1 MTPVTTVVI
10 VDDETL
16 VRYGFELILG
26 AAADIE
32 VLATSGDVDAVETV
46 RRHRPDVVLLDV
58 RMPRVNGLQVLAQL
72 RELPEPPAV
81 AMLTTFDTDTQVVA
95 EAMDAGAAGFLLKDT
110 DPESLAEYV
119 RALARGG
126 IVLAPGVDRTRLFA
140 LRRSAVPPELSDR
153 EHAVVRS
160 TPGAST
166 MPPRASARTY
176 SASDSGS
183 VSLRRKPAAPA
194 SIASATTC
202 VSVSNV
208 VSIATAGGS
217 GSSRSWART
226 CSPLTRGIRTSS
238 RTTSGRCRR
247 TVSTA
252 STSPLVASTSMSAA
266 APRMSSKP

>member
-58 RMPRVNGLQVLAQL
+58 RMPRVNGLQVLALL

-153 EHAVVRS
+153 EQAVVRLVAE
-160 TPGAST
+160 GASN
-166 MPPRASARTY
+166 PEIGQRI
-176 SASDSGS
+176 G
-183 VSLRRKPAAPA
+183 
-194 SIASATTC
+194 
-202 VSVSNV
+202 
-208 VSIATAGGS
+208 
-217 GSSRSWART
+217 
-226 CSPLTRGIRTSS
+226 
-238 RTTSGRCRR
+238 
-247 TVSTA
+247 VSTGTVKEDVRA
-252 STSPLVASTSMSAA
+252 LLAA
-266 APRMSSKP
+266 FGVTTRVQLALRAAEAGLLDG

>member
-58 RMPRVNGLQVLAQL
+58 RMPRVNGLQVLAEL

-153 EHAVVRS
+153 EHAVVRLVAE
-160 TPGAST
+160 GASN
-166 MPPRASARTY
+166 PEIGQRI
-176 SASDSGS
+176 G
-183 VSLRRKPAAPA
+183 
-194 SIASATTC
+194 
-202 VSVSNV
+202 
-208 VSIATAGGS
+208 
-217 GSSRSWART
+217 
-226 CSPLTRGIRTSS
+226 
-238 RTTSGRCRR
+238 
-247 TVSTA
+247 VSTGTVKEDVRA
-252 STSPLVASTSMSAA
+252 LLAA
-266 APRMSSKP
+266 FGVTTRVQLALRAAEAGLLDG

>member
-153 EHAVVRS
+153 EHVVVRLVAE
-160 TPGAST
+160 GASN
-166 MPPRASARTY
+166 PEIGQRI
-176 SASDSGS
+176 G
-183 VSLRRKPAAPA
+183 
-194 SIASATTC
+194 
-202 VSVSNV
+202 
-208 VSIATAGGS
+208 
-217 GSSRSWART
+217 
-226 CSPLTRGIRTSS
+226 
-238 RTTSGRCRR
+238 
-247 TVSTA
+247 VSTGTVKEDVRA
-252 STSPLVASTSMSAA
+252 LLAA
-266 APRMSSKP
+266 FGVTTRVQLALRAAEAGLLDG

>member
-1 MTPVTTVVI
+1 MTTVVI

-153 EHAVVRS
+153 EHAVVRLVAE
-160 TPGAST
+160 GASN
-166 MPPRASARTY
+166 PEIGQRI
-176 SASDSGS
+176 G
-183 VSLRRKPAAPA
+183 
-194 SIASATTC
+194 
-202 VSVSNV
+202 
-208 VSIATAGGS
+208 
-217 GSSRSWART
+217 
-226 CSPLTRGIRTSS
+226 
-238 RTTSGRCRR
+238 
-247 TVSTA
+247 VSTGTVKEDVRA
-252 STSPLVASTSMSAA
+252 LLAA
-266 APRMSSKP
+266 FGVTTRVQLALRAAEAGLLDG

>member
-1 MTPVTTVVI
+1 MTRVTSVVI

-26 AAADIE
+26 AAADID

-58 RMPRVNGLQVLAQL
+58 RMPRVNGLEVLAQL

-95 EAMDAGAAGFLLKDT
+95 RAMDSGASGFLLKDT

-140 LRRSAVPPELSDR
+140 QHPAVEAPDLSPR
-153 EHAVVRS
+153 EHTVVRLVAE
-160 TPGAST
+160 GASN
-166 MPPRASARTY
+166 PEIGQRI
-176 SASDSGS
+176 G
-183 VSLRRKPAAPA
+183 
-194 SIASATTC
+194 
-202 VSVSNV
+202 
-208 VSIATAGGS
+208 
-217 GSSRSWART
+217 
-226 CSPLTRGIRTSS
+226 
-238 RTTSGRCRR
+238 
-247 TVSTA
+247 VSTGTVKEDVRA
-252 STSPLVASTSMSAA
+252 LLAA
-266 APRMSSKP
+266 FGVTTRVQLALRAAEAGLLDG

>member
-32 VLATSGDVDAVETV
+32 VLATSGDLDAVETV

-140 LRRSAVPPELSDR
+140 LRRSTVPPELSDR
-153 EHAVVRS
+153 EHAVVRLVAE
-160 TPGAST
+160 GASN
-166 MPPRASARTY
+166 PEIGQRI
-176 SASDSGS
+176 G
-183 VSLRRKPAAPA
+183 
-194 SIASATTC
+194 
-202 VSVSNV
+202 
-208 VSIATAGGS
+208 
-217 GSSRSWART
+217 
-226 CSPLTRGIRTSS
+226 
-238 RTTSGRCRR
+238 
-247 TVSTA
+247 VSTGTVKEDVRA
-252 STSPLVASTSMSAA
+252 LLAA
-266 APRMSSKP
+266 FGVTTRVQLALRAAEAGLLDG